1 VDELPELDEIYLANP
16 KPKPAAASEPKTPPQ
31 NKLTDS
37 PAGSAVVA
45 SSTSDEPTQPPYEP
59 SSWTPQS
66 YQSPTQVT
74 SAFKRRRTNDTD
86 LTSFASV
93 GQPSPVLSRFRRN
106 PGFGDSSPTPGR
118 DAIDSLLRAA
128 DFSEQ
133 GPDQSS
139 LFQSPSKVHESPF
152 AVSSPDDGGL
162 WPHTNVQEAC
172 LMRYFID
179 ELACWVFHQSGHWK
193 AHADLQS
200 SISVIQNAILPKL
213 CLKELGTVPLC
224 STQFTLLRRDT
235 CVVSMSTKL
244 MA

>member
-1 VDELPELDEIYLANP
+1 MFPLRADIAFHVWYLHFETSLTRCRLVCSEFVDELPELDEIYLAHP

-37 PAGSAVVA
+37 PSGSAVVA

-66 YQSPTQVT
+66 YQSPNQVT

-93 GQPSPVLSRFRRN
+93 GQPSPVLSRYRRN
-106 PGFGDSSPTPGR
+106 PHFGDSSPTPGR

-152 AVSSPDDGGL
+152 AVASPDDGGL

-179 ELACWVFHQSGHWK
+179 ELACWVFPP
-193 AHADLQS
+193 
-200 SISVIQNAILPKL
+200 IQ
-213 CLKELGTVPLC
+213 PLE
-224 STQFTLLRRDT
+224 ST
-235 CVVSMSTKL
+235 C
-244 MA
+244 